1 MKVRDSIDS
10 ADTIVL
16 QRENSI
22 HFKQLLDKINEL
34 QDSVNAMAR
43 SVAKTRIDIPDIIM
57 ERLQY
62 RISKLV
68 ESEIEKYIERHN
80 RGAYINNIHKDIEYL
95 DETINPD
102 YGR

>member
-10 ADTIVL
+10 DTIVL

-22 HFKQLLDKINEL
+22 AFKQLIEKISEL

-43 SVAKTRIDIPDIIM
+43 SIAKTRIDIPDILM

-68 ESEIEKYIERHN
+68 ESEIEKY
-80 RGAYINNIHKDIEYL
+80 
-95 DETINPD
+95 
-102 YGR
+102 

>member
-10 ADTIVL
+10 DTIVL

-22 HFKQLLDKINEL
+22 AFKQLIEKISEL

-43 SVAKTRIDIPDIIM
+43 SIAKTRIDIPDILM

-80 RGAYINNIHKDIEYL
+80 RGANINKEIEYL
-95 DETINPD
+95 DEEISPD
-102 YGR
+102 Y